1 MKFLKKIKLCFRG
14 EKECEKRDSL
24 ADLEFYQPERYSD
37 VKMDVHEMA
46 EQSAR
51 ALENL
56 KMQTACCRAEI
67 DALKAE
73 IQELRI
79 ENMNRSV
86 ASSGVS
92 SVDTGFG
99 SNENDSPRRL
109 IYDYDWTE
117 NNQSEM
123 SSNTGS
129 QSETGMTRA
138 KMSSARIRLRQTE
151 VNINEKLIEAID
163 KVSQKIPKFI
173 DFPSEV

>member
-1 MKFLKKIKLCFRG
+1 MKFLKKLKLCFRG

-73 IQELRI
+73 IQELKI

-99 SNENDSPRRL
+99 SNENDSPRRH
-109 IYDYDWTE
+109 YDYDWT
-117 NNQSEM
+117 NQSI
-123 SSNTGS
+123 SPDLD
-129 QSETGMTRA
+129 QSETRVTR
-138 KMSSARIRLRQTE
+138 MSSARIRLRQTE

>member
-99 SNENDSPRRL
+99 SNENDSPRRP

-123 SSNTGS
+123 PSNS
-129 QSETGMTRA
+129 QSETGRA

>member
-99 SNENDSPRRL
+99 SNEYDSPRRL
-109 IYDYDWTE
+109 MYDYDWTQ
-117 NNQSEM
+117 NTQSEM
-123 SSNTGS
+123 GQIS
-129 QSETGMTRA
+129 QSETGMTRS